1 MASDQ
6 IQNTGLSGEKMLP
19 DNVGNPLPATEFQQP
34 FREWQEAEEVQL
46 RDYLEVVMRRK
57 WLIATVLTLVFLSTL
72 IFSLA
77 VTRIYEASAVVEVS
91 QETPHVTTFQE
102 VLGSEIQ
109 AREFYETQVELLRSK
124 AMINRVIKE
133 LDLVAHPVI
142 RKTVFS
148 DGKPGFLG
156 RIAGAV
162 KSLVGSMFQGQAK
175 PVVDAEITMRQQVA
189 EYCIGKSHH
198 HPEPQIH
205 VDRCGLSLTGPPAIP
220 GGRQHADRGFHPLEN
235 GIESRCL
242 GHCP

>member
-34 FREWQEAEEVQL
+34 FREWQEAEEIQL
-46 RDYLEVVMRRK
+46 RDYLEVILRRK

-124 AMINRVIKE
+124 AMINRVIEE

-148 DGKPGFLG
+148 RRQTRVSGTNRRGRQIPGGEHVSGAGQTRGG
-156 RIAGAV
+156 RGDYHAPAGGRV
-162 KSLVGSMFQGQAK
+162 YF
-175 PVVDAEITMRQQVA
+175 
-189 EYCIGKSHH
+189 GKSHH
-198 HPEPQIH
+198 HPEPQVH
-205 VDRCGLSLTGPPAIP
+205 VDRCGLPLTGPPAIP

>member
-46 RDYLEVVMRRK
+46 RDYLEVIMRRK
-57 WLIATVLTLVFLSTL
+57 WLIVTVLTLVFLSTL

-124 AMINRVIKE
+124 AMINRVIEE

-175 PVVDAEITMRQQVA
+175 PAVAEIYHA
-189 EYCIGKSHH
+189 
-198 HPEPQIH
+198 
-205 VDRCGLSLTGPPAIP
+205 PA
-220 GGRQHADRGFHPLEN
+220 G
-235 GIESRCL
+235 SRVLYRKISRSPRAASPC
-242 GHCP
+242 